1 MNELANRKVGE
12 IVADHFSTAKVMS
25 KYGIDF
31 CCGGGITLEKACE
44 KKGLEV
50 DQITQEINVLLS
62 KHEDQPYNKMSAR
75 ELANHIVEVHH
86 KYVESTLP
94 AINSYLEKLVNV
106 HGHHY
111 TELHEI
117 KDIMKQVSDSMT
129 MHMKKEELILFPYI
143 AAMDSAAANSTPL
156 ALPHFGHVDNPISM
170 MESEHDQEG
179 IRMKRIEELS
189 NGFQCPPEGC
199 NTFRVAYFLLEEFTE
214 DLHKHIHLE
223 NNILFPKA
231 KELFNKLHSNIH

>member
-1 MNELANRKVGE
+1 MNELANKKVGE

-31 CCGGGITLEKACE
+31 CCGGGVTLEKACS
-44 KKGLEV
+44 KKGLNYENV
-50 DQITQEINVLLS
+50 VQEIEELLAQP
-62 KHEDQPYNKMSAR
+62 EDQEFNKMSAR
-75 ELANHIVEVHH
+75 ELANYIVDVHH
-86 KYVESTLP
+86 KYVETTLP
-94 AINSYLEKLVNV
+94 AIRSYLEKLVSV

-111 TELHEI
+111 TELEEI
-117 KDIMKQVSDSMT
+117 REIMKQVSDSMT

-143 AAMDSAAANSTPL
+143 AAMDSAVEKGTPL
-156 ALPHFGHVDNPISM
+156 ALPHFGHVDHPIHM
-170 MESEHDQEG
+170 MEQEHDQEG

-189 NGFQCPPEGC
+189 KGFQCPPEGC
-199 NTFRVAYFLLEEFTE
+199 NTYKVAYFLLEEFTQ

-231 KELFNKLHSNIH
+231 KELFKTLHSNIH